1 MATYLYVTFISIF
14 VRDIVYDIHGHIQAH
29 SEAASARC
37 QLNRPDVATVSTVDK
52 CVKACIVVEPVS
64 DQISLYS
71 AGVFFI
77 SLHYSVTF

>member
-37 QLNRPDVATVSTVDK
+37 QLNRPDVATVSTVD
-52 CVKACIVVEPVS
+52 VKACIVVEPVS

-71 AGVFFI
+71 AVFFLFLYI
-77 SLHYSVTF
+77 IQ